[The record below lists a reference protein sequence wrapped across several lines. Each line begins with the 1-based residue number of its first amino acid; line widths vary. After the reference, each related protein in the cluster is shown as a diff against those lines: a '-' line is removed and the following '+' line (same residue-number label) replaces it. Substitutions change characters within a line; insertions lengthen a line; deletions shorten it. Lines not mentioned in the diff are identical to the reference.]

1 MGLLSVLYGLM
12 IARRNRRYADGRENV
27 HHASL
32 PVISVGNVSVGGTG
46 KTPTV
51 HAIARI
57 LQEHGYKPAIV
68 LRGYGR
74 STRGARIVR
83 TGADIEMNARQAGD
97 EAMLHSYALQ
107 VPVVVAEK
115 RIEGAALVAEHTN
128 ANVIILDDGFQHRS
142 IYRDL
147 DVVLV
152 NEATIADQRL
162 LPEGR
167 LREPLSSLERADVV
181 ILTQNGVSEGDVRP
195 FMRAD
200 ALLLRTRIE
209 VRNAYSLATLAT
221 LATIQRGVLLLDRV
235 IAVTAIANPER
246 FRSSLQALS
255 EKTAL
260 VRHIA
265 FHDHHRFR
273 NRNVTMMINLARKEN
288 VRMIVTTEK
297 DAVKLLEFAEQFSLA
312 GIEVAV
318 VPLRFSFD
326 GGKTAFEQLLLQRIA
341 R

>member
-1 MGLLSVLYGLM
+1 MGLFSALYELM
-12 IARRNRRYADGRENV
+12 IARRNRRFADGRATV
-27 HHASL
+27 HRASL
-32 PVISVGNVSVGGTG
+32 PVISVGNVIVGGTG

-74 STRGARIVR
+74 ATRGARIVR
-83 TGADIEMNARQAGD
+83 THAGIVMNAQQSGD
-97 EAMLHSYALQ
+97 EAMMHAYALHI
-107 VPVVVAEK
+107 PVVVAEK
-115 RIEGAALVAEHTN
+115 RIDGARLVAEHTE

-142 IYRDL
+142 IFRDL

-167 LREPLSSLERADVV
+167 LREPLSSLGRADVV
-181 ILTQNGVSEGDVRP
+181 VLTQNGVSEHDVRP

-200 ALLLRTRIE
+200 ALLLRTHVEMRS
-209 VRNAYSLATLAT
+209 AYSLATVTGLQ
-221 LATIQRGVLLLDRV
+221 QRALLLDRV

-246 FRSSLQALS
+246 FLSSLHALS
-255 EKTAL
+255 ENTAL
-260 VRHIA
+260 VRHVA
-265 FHDHHRFR
+265 FRDHHRFR
-273 NRNVTMMINLARKEN
+273 KRNVRMMITMARTTN
-288 VRMIVTTEK
+288 VRMIVITEK
-297 DAVKLLEFAEQFSLA
+297 DAVKLLEFAEQFSMA

-318 VPLRFSFD
+318 VPIQLSID
-326 GGKTAFEQLLLQRIA
+326 DGKTAFEQLLLQRIA

>member
-1 MGLLSVLYGLM
+1 MGLLSALYGLM
-12 IARRNRRYADGRENV
+12 IARCNRRYTDGRADV

-51 HAIARI
+51 HAIARM
-57 LQEHGYKPAIV
+57 LQEHGFKPAIV
-68 LRGYGR
+68 MRGYGR

-83 TGADIEMNARQAGD
+83 SNADIEMNARQAGD
-97 EAMLHSYALQ
+97 EAMLHAYGLQ

-115 RIEGAALVAEHTN
+115 RIEGAALVAEHTS
-128 ANVIILDDGFQHRS
+128 ATVIILDDGFQHRS

-181 ILTQNGVSEGDVRP
+181 LLTQNGVSESDVRP

-200 ALLLRTRIE
+200 ALVVRTHTEI
-209 VRNAYSLATLAT
+209 RNAYSLASLANVQQSVE
-221 LATIQRGVLLLDRV
+221 LRDRV

-246 FRSSLQALS
+246 FHASLQALS
-255 EKTAL
+255 GTTTM
-260 VRHIA
+260 VRHMA
-265 FHDHHRFR
+265 LQDHHRFR
-273 NRNVTMMINLARKEN
+273 KRDVMMMINLARKEN
-288 VRMIVTTEK
+288 VRMVVTTEK
-297 DAVKLLEFAEQFSLA
+297 DAVKLVEYAEQFSLS

-318 VPLRFSFD
+318 LPIRLLFD
-326 GGKTAFEQLLLQRIA
+326 EGKTAFEQLLLQRIA